1 LQEAVFVLLHIE
13 GSAGREKAI
22 KDLLA
27 RQAMK
32 LDDWTMRGFCGSL
45 KIPTSWVN
53 EAKAIY
59 ALDKGEVY
67 QAYESYLTAQLYNPA
82 HELAV
87 LELAPDAIIR
97 KDLDLLKDIF
107 DRFNSRKAD
116 NWNIRGKALLDYA
129 HIMTRLPELQLNLDD
144 PNAVPDATQSSELDD
159 LARSIPRLI
168 DILPDVFRNR
178 DDPRHNAALTE
189 VTAGLI
195 SMLDKIKP
203 LALSHAQVKPTLVD
217 DATKLRHIQAT
228 AYERFLKTVQV
239 V

>member
-1 LQEAVFVLLHIE
+1 MSSCSAILLVLTQQRR
-13 GSAGREKAI
+13 REKAI
-22 KDLLA
+22 KDLLT

-53 EAKAIY
+53 EAKVRFDPMLHGLQCPYKLTMDSQAIY

-107 DRFNSRKAD
+107 ERFNSRRVD
-116 NWNIRGKALLDYA
+116 NWNIRGK
-129 HIMTRLPELQLNLDD
+129 
-144 PNAVPDATQSSELDD
+144 VW
-159 LARSIPRLI
+159 
-168 DILPDVFRNR
+168 
-178 DDPRHNAALTE
+178 
-189 VTAGLI
+189 
-195 SMLDKIKP
+195 
-203 LALSHAQVKPTLVD
+203 LALSITCRSVVNSMGYNRLSLITPTS
-217 DATKLRHIQAT
+217 
-228 AYERFLKTVQV
+228 
-239 V
+239 